1 MLLKM
6 QRLIKF
12 KNVSLGYNKKIILK
26 DINFEIFKGD
36 FLGIVGPNGVGKTT
50 LLKAIMGLIKVKEG
64 KILKEKDLRFGYCKQ
79 RQNIENISN
88 FCVEELL
95 SISQKAV
102 IKEKKNKIEEILNF
116 MEIYDLKDKKIKNL
130 SGGQTQKVLIAQS
143 LIIEPDILVLD
154 EPTQDLDVKAEREI
168 MRLIERIY
176 KEKDL
181 TIILVTHILKIVTD
195 YTRKLL
201 VLGRNFYKFLSS
213 KEEILKNTEVMKN
226 AFFS

>member
-1 MLLKM
+1 M